1 MELQTMKF
9 LTWLLAFVLL
19 IYSIVTF
26 LYSDPTTQKVSTTLK
41 NSIKGVVYLGWT
53 LLIVAYLVSN

>member
-9 LTWLLAFVLL
+9 LTWLLAFTLL

-26 LYSDPTTQKVSTTLK
+26 LYTDPTTQKTSTTLK

-53 LLIVAYLVSN
+53 LLVIAYLVSN

>member
-1 MELQTMKF
+1 MKF

-19 IYSIVTF
+19 IYTIVTF

-41 NSIKGVVYLGWT
+41 NSVKGVVYLFWT

>member
-9 LTWLLAFVLL
+9 LTWFLAFVLL

-26 LYSDPTTQKVSTTLK
+26 LYSDPETGKVTTAIE
-41 NSIKGVVYLGWT
+41 NSIKGVIYLGWT
-53 LLIVAYLVSN
+53 LFLVAYLVSN